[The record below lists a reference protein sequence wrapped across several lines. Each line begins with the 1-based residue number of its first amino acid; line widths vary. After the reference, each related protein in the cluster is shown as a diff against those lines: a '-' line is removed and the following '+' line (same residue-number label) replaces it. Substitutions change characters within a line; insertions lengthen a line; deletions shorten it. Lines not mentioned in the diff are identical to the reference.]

1 MSLDIRHQILR
12 IFIALIVGCIIGFE
26 RKKSNKA
33 AGIKTH
39 SIITIISTMLTIVS
53 LYGFSEFQGISL
65 DPTRLISNIITG
77 VGFLCSGVIFVK
89 TKKNNDESVVG
100 LTTAAGIFGSAMLG
114 IPIGMGHYPLVIM
127 TVVGIEI
134 CLFVERISRM
144 FGLTGSKENK
154 KQSSH
159 KQLINKEER
168 K

>member
-12 IFIALIVGCIIGFE
+12 IFIALVVGSIIGFE
-26 RKKSNKA
+26 RKKSNKS

-53 LYGFSEFQGISL
+53 LYGFNEFEGISL

-77 VGFLCSGVIFVK
+77 VGFLCSGVIFIK
-89 TKKNNDESVVG
+89 TKKNNEESVVG

-114 IPIGMGHYPLVIM
+114 IPIGMGHYPLVVM

-134 CLFVERISRM
+134 CFYVERISRM
-144 FGLTGSKENK
+144 IRFTGSKRNK
-154 KQSSH
+154 KPSCH
-159 KQLINKEER
+159 KQLINKDER